1 MCLTTHILTA
11 LFLIIIYYITL
22 FIFLERV
29 IIPFHLLR
37 FKKGKAAAL

>member
-1 MCLTTHILTA
+1 MCLTTNTLSL

-29 IIPFHLLR
+29 NMPFHFLR
-37 FKKGKAAAL
+37 FKKVKAVAL